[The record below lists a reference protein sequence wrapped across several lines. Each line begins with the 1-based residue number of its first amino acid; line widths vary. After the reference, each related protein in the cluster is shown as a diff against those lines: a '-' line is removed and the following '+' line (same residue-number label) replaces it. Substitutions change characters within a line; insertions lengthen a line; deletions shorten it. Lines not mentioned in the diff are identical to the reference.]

1 MDARS
6 RIPRLT
12 VRSFDHA
19 TVVVTGAAGGLGRA
33 LCERFGRAGARIVAL
48 DRDDAALARLAAAL
62 RAHGVA
68 IAALACELTDEDAC
82 RHAIDAG
89 AAEFGGI
96 DLLIC
101 NAGIAHHGDFRH
113 TAPKVI
119 RQVMAVNFF
128 GAVHC
133 THAAL
138 PWLLARRGMVIAIS
152 SVAGFAPLIGRTGYA
167 ASKHALHGFFDSLRS
182 EVASEG
188 VGVMLVCP
196 SFIATDIDRNALDG
210 EGRPWRGTKAVAG
223 RMVPPDEVAARVFD
237 AAGRG
242 QRLLLPGATARLAWW
257 MSRLAPAAYSRLM
270 TSRMRG

>member
-1 MDARS
+1 MDARA

-62 RAHGVA
+62 RARGVA
-68 IAALACELTDEDAC
+68 VVALACDVTDEGAC

-89 AAEFGGI
+89 AAEFGSI

-101 NAGIAHHGDFRH
+101 NAGISHHGDFSH
-113 TAPKVI
+113 TAPEVI
-119 RQVMAVNFF
+119 RRVMAVNFF

-138 PWLLARRGMVIAIS
+138 PWLLPRRGMVVAIS

-182 EVASEG
+182 EVASAG
-188 VGVMLVCP
+188 VAVMLVCP

-210 EGRPWRGTKAVAG
+210 EGSPWRGTKAVAG
-223 RMVPPDEVAARVFD
+223 RLVPPDEVAARIFD
-237 AAGRG
+237 AARRE

-257 MSRLAPAAYSRLM
+257 LSRLAPAAWSRLM